1 MNARRL
7 QVARWIGMAGGVAL
21 LLTGCGTSSTPGPQ
35 PVANPGNELA
45 VVMRTLTIH
54 VVDMCEELEL
64 L

>member
-1 MNARRL
+1 MNSRQL
-7 QVARWIGMAGGVAL
+7 QIARWIGITGSAVL
-21 LLTGCGTSSTPGPQ
+21 LLAGCGTE

-54 VVDMCEELEL
+54 VVNMGEELEL

>member
-1 MNARRL
+1 MKARQL
-7 QVARWIGMAGGVAL
+7 QVARWIGMAGGAAL
-21 LLTGCGTSSTPGPQ
+21 LLAGCGTK

-54 VVDMCEELEL
+54 VVDMGEELEL

>member
-1 MNARRL
+1 MNARQL

-21 LLTGCGTSSTPGPQ
+21 LLAGCGTE

-54 VVDMCEELEL
+54 VVNMSEELEL

>member
-1 MNARRL
+1 MKARQL
-7 QVARWIGMAGGVAL
+7 QVVRWIGMAGGTAL
-21 LLTGCGTSSTPGPQ
+21 LLVGCGTE

-54 VVDMCEELEL
+54 VVDMGEELEL

>member
-1 MNARRL
+1 MNARHLRI
-7 QVARWIGMAGGVAL
+7 ARWIGITGGVAL
-21 LLTGCGTSSTPGPQ
+21 LLAGCGTE

>member
-1 MNARRL
+1 MNARQL
-7 QVARWIGMAGGVAL
+7 QVARWIGITGGVAL
-21 LLTGCGTSSTPGPQ
+21 LLAGCGTE

-54 VVDMCEELEL
+54 VIDMSEELEL

>member
-1 MNARRL
+1 
-7 QVARWIGMAGGVAL
+7 MAAGAAL
-21 LLTGCGTSSTPGPQ
+21 LIAGCGTSSTPGPR

-54 VVDMCEELEL
+54 VANMSEELEL

>member
-1 MNARRL
+1 MG
-7 QVARWIGMAGGVAL
+7 ITGGIAL
-21 LLTGCGTSSTPGPQ
+21 LLAGCGTE

-54 VVDMCEELEL
+54 VVNMSEELEL